1 MNQEKITELEKTI
14 CRDYSNTAGIVVLKN
29 GRTEYENYFNGCTSN
44 CRIHV
49 YSVTKSILSILIG
62 IALDRG
68 YIKSIHQ
75 KVLDFFP
82 EYTVTNTMDSIRN
95 ITLENLLT
103 MTAPYKYK
111 FAPYLKYFTSDDWVK
126 FSLEQLGGKGQ
137 IGKFRYAPLIG
148 PDLLSGILAKT

>member
-1 MNQEKITELEKTI
+1 
-14 CRDYSNTAGIVVLKN
+14 
-29 GRTEYENYFNGCTSN
+29 
-44 CRIHV
+44 
-49 YSVTKSILSILIG
+49 
-62 IALDRG
+62 
-68 YIKSIHQ
+68 
-75 KVLDFFP
+75 
-82 EYTVTNTMDSIRN
+82 MDSIRN

-148 PDLLSGILAKT
+148 PDLLSGISQRPRAALSLPLHPNIYSLLWGNTHS